1 MGPELTPHVYE
12 TPDRDELA
20 GAKLWAV
27 YISEAEKY
35 DKALVEGWKSDM
47 EGLLIF
53 AGLFSAS
60 LTAFLVES
68 YKTLNPD
75 QGAITILILAQ
86 ISRQLEGG
94 SNVSAVDLLPLIA
107 VPPTSSS
114 LACNT
119 LWFLSLG
126 FSLSCALIATLV
138 EQWSRDFIQ
147 STEMR
152 PSPVIRARI
161 FAYLYFGLQ
170 KFGMHSLVQFIPLLL
185 HISLLLF
192 FAGHVAFLHPI
203 NALPAALLGSI
214 ITAYIYLTV
223 LPMFSSDSPY
233 RTPLSNM
240 AWVLFRRFVA
250 PLCWGRRYSLDEE
263 SKMASGTLNLASG
276 SIPTMV
282 EKMMQDAVEKSRERD
297 DRDGRAMVWTIR
309 SLTDDNELEP
319 FVEALPDL
327 VWGPNGRRRVHDD
340 MINMLLETP
349 DIRLISRIEGLLRG
363 CDSGLLS
370 QALETRRRISCIKA
384 LWAIALFS
392 ASNAVTRKSFP
403 EFDHALLASYLS
415 SMNTTP
421 TVRHHL
427 TSAYAAVR
435 WSGLCSLSSLIHD
448 ALGALASVANTSLT
462 LDPRPSLKMVQH
474 RAEDLT
480 YTQFSDRLSHLL
492 SLDLPTIIQ
501 QSSDVLTSFNDHAY

>member
-1 MGPELTPHVYE
+1 YSS
-12 TPDRDELA
+12 DRDELA

-68 YKTLNPD
+68 YKTLSPD
-75 QGAITILILAQ
+75 QGAITIAILAQ

-94 SNVSAVDLLPLIA
+94 SNVSVVDVSLLMAVA
-107 VPPTSSS
+107 PTSSS
-114 LACNT
+114 IACNI

-152 PSPVIRARI
+152 PSPIIRARI

-170 KFGMHSLVQFIPLLL
+170 RFGMHTMVQLIPLLL

-192 FAGHVAFLHPI
+192 FAGLVAFLHPI
-203 NALPAALLGSI
+203 NAALTNVAAALLGSI
-214 ITAYIYLTV
+214 TTAYIYLTV

-240 AWVLFRRFVA
+240 AWGFFRRFYA
-250 PLCWGRRYSLDEE
+250 PLCWGRTSFQDEE
-263 SKMASGTLNLASG
+263 YRMTSGELTVRTGN
-276 SIPTMV
+276 IPTMV
-282 EKMMQDAVEKSRERD
+282 EIMMQDAVEKSPERG
-297 DRDGRAMVWTIR
+297 DRDRRAVVWTVR

-327 VWGPNGRRRVHDD
+327 VWGPNGRRRVYDD
-340 MINMLLETP
+340 VINMLLETG
-349 DIRLISRIEGLLRG
+349 DIHLVSRIEGLLRG
-363 CDSGLLS
+363 CDGGVLS
-370 QALETRRRISCIKA
+370 QDLQIRRCISCFKA
-384 LWAIALFS
+384 LWAVAC
-392 ASNAVTRKSFP
+392 V
-403 EFDHALLASYLS
+403 
-415 SMNTTP
+415 
-421 TVRHHL
+421 
-427 TSAYAAVR
+427 
-435 WSGLCSLSSLIHD
+435 
-448 ALGALASVANTSLT
+448 SV
-462 LDPRPSLKMVQH
+462 
-474 RAEDLT
+474 
-480 YTQFSDRLSHLL
+480 
-492 SLDLPTIIQ
+492 
-501 QSSDVLTSFNDHAY
+501 